1 MQAKQHWENDNKKT
15 EKKLIVLQCR
25 LNNTEKMTVKKKNS
39 VSELILVLH
48 EDFTTKVLFLKK
60 IKQSHLFSKQ
70 KKATGSSKKKELQIS
85 ILFAS
90 ELDSKNLK
98 PCPRR

>member
-1 MQAKQHWENDNKKT
+1 M
-15 EKKLIVLQCR
+15 LQCR